1 GVIEKE
7 FRFGREPRART
18 AIVFHGP
25 FVHSED
31 DQLALG
37 ALARIL
43 GTRLRERLREALG
56 GTYSVNVRSEL
67 SSVPQ
72 PRYAIHIT
80 YDAAPDRAEE
90 MRRAVFEEVERLRKA
105 GPTREEISN
114 LREEFARQF
123 ELALKNNQFWLN
135 LIMRYDQL
143 DRPLAGL
150 VDYSDDVTSRL
161 TAELVREMGRQYL
174 DPGRYVRVTQLPAQ

>member
-1 GVIEKE
+1 LVDAYTGGLPTPRGTRGWRDIGIRPPSGVVEKE

-72 PRYAIHIT
+72 PRS
-80 YDAAPDRAEE
+80 EE
-90 MRRAVFEEVERLRKA
+90 HTSELQS
-105 GPTREEISN
+105 REN
-114 LREEFARQF
+114 L
-123 ELALKNNQFWLN
+123 
-135 LIMRYDQL
+135 
-143 DRPLAGL
+143 
-150 VDYSDDVTSRL
+150 V
-161 TAELVREMGRQYL
+161 
-174 DPGRYVRVTQLPAQ
+174 

>member
-1 GVIEKE
+1 LVDAYTGGLPTPRGTRGWRDIGIRPPSGVIEKE

-123 ELALKNNQFWLN
+123 ELA
-135 LIMRYDQL
+135 
-143 DRPLAGL
+143 
-150 VDYSDDVTSRL
+150 
-161 TAELVREMGRQYL
+161 
-174 DPGRYVRVTQLPAQ
+174 